1 MLTIFTLIILFG
13 ALAFPTL
20 MLTLT
25 YPLSHKWALFWSNYI
40 TTRTD
45 RVVFAILRY
54 YRGFRFLGGKDNISD
69 LPKQFLVIS
78 NHQSFL
84 DIVVYLLY
92 FGRMG
97 KEVRFVAKDDLNKV
111 PMVGKMLRS
120 QGHCMIPR
128 KGGASIAMKHLEQ
141 FGERVMK
148 KNQMPVIFPEGTRS
162 KDGKLKEFYSA
173 GFRRIVQYTHIPVA
187 VCALDGGWKLSKMG
201 DLFTN
206 LKKGAYRVKV
216 LKVYNAPESREDEKS
231 ILEEAH
237 SLIENQLEQWRNLPP
252 ASLDV

>member
-1 MLTIFTLIILFG
+1 MLTIFTLIILLG

-54 YRGFRFLGGKDNISD
+54 YRGFRFLGGKDNVSD
-69 LPKQFLVIS
+69 LPKQFLVVS

-128 KGGASIAMKHLEQ
+128 KGDAGMAMRHLEK
-141 FGERVMK
+141 FGGRVMK
-148 KNQMPVIFPEGTRS
+148 KNQIPVIFPEGTRS
-162 KDGKLKEFYSA
+162 KDGMIKNFYSA
-173 GFRRIVQYTHIPVA
+173 GFRRIEQYTHIPVA
-187 VCALDGGWKLSKMG
+187 VCALDGGWKLSKLG
-201 DLFTN
+201 DVFTN

-216 LKVYNAPESREDEKS
+216 LKVYDAPESREDEKF

-237 SLIENQLEQWRNLPP
+237 SLIKNQLEEWRKLPP
-252 ASLDV
+252 ASLVV

>member
-1 MLTIFTLIILFG
+1 MLTVITLILMLF
-13 ALAFPTL
+13 AIAFPTF
-20 MLTLT
+20 MLTLS
-25 YPLSHKWALFWSNYI
+25 YPISSKWALFWSNYI

-45 RVVFAILRY
+45 RLVFAILRY
-54 YRGFRFLGGKDNISD
+54 YRGFRFLGGKDKISE

-78 NHQSFL
+78 NHQSL
-84 DIVVYLLY
+84 MDIVVYLVY
-92 FGRMG
+92 FGDMG

-128 KGGASIAMKHLEQ
+128 KGGASTAMRHLEQ

-148 KNQMPVIFPEGTRS
+148 KNQIPVIFPEGTRS
-162 KDGKLKEFYSA
+162 KDGKMKDFYSA
-173 GFRRIVQYTHIPVA
+173 GFRRIEQYTHIPVA
-187 VCALDGGWKLSKMG
+187 VCALDGGWKLSKLG
-201 DLFTN
+201 DLFRN

-216 LKVYNAPESREDEKS
+216 LKVYNAPESREDEKL

-237 SLIENQLEQWRNLPP
+237 SLIENQLEEWRKLPP